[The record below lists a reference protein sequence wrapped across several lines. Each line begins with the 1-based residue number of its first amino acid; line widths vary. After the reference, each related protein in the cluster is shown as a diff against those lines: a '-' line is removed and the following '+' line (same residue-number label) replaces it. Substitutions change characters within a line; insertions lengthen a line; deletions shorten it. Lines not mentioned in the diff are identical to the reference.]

1 MSANV
6 SQLPA
11 TRSQALTPS
20 QLASQRD
27 FKDFKDGG
35 NHVRSAIVGAMESV
49 VTGQPPAAPS
59 APPPAPV
66 APPAVGVQKPA
77 PIVGSRVATKV
88 DEDLIY
94 ILSQPRGH
102 DGKNE
107 KKFCNWII
115 TKLNKMGLKPELM
128 EEGAIF
134 VRVGAE
140 TDSATLFSCHVD
152 SVHSGSE
159 EEPQRLA
166 YDPAMQHITLDVVT
180 KPGKDNG
187 KGKDPT
193 WQYSRSGSCLGADD
207 GAGVWVMLKMCEAKV
222 PGGYMFHRGEER
234 GCISSSAMARKQ
246 EDWLKQWKAA
256 IAFDRPKDFEVITHQ
271 GSAVCASDTYAKAL
285 AEALSANPDD
295 TLDYKISANGGT
307 TDTRQYRNI
316 IPECINVGVGYF
328 MHHTADEYVDYGH
341 LKDLMNQC
349 LKVDWKALEAKVTRD
364 PKAAPAYSGGYY
376 GANGYIGG
384 RSSYPNSHAG
394 SSASSPAVG
403 AKSTELPKQADNK
416 FNTTLETLYHAA
428 KDVDD
433 IMDWFEMDPELS
445 AKCFMQALIEGR
457 MAQIQYNML
466 LSKTLKA

>member
-11 TRSQALTPS
+11 TRSPAVTPS
-20 QLASQRD
+20 QLAAQQE

-35 NHVRSAIVGAMESV
+35 NHVRSAIVGAMERV
-49 VTGQPPAAPS
+49 VTGVNTETPGPVTPS
-59 APPPAPV
+59 TTS
-66 APPAVGVQKPA
+66 KPA
-77 PIVGSRVATKV
+77 PIVGSRVGTKV

-94 ILSQPRGH
+94 ILSQPRAH

-152 SVHSGSE
+152 SVHDLNE
-159 EEPQRLA
+159 EEAQRLA
-166 YDPAMQHITLDVVT
+166 FDPALQHITLDVVSKKT
-180 KPGKDNG
+180 DG
-187 KGKDPT
+187 KGTDPA
-193 WQYSRSGSCLGADD
+193 WQRRRSGSCLGADD
-207 GAGVWVMLKMCEAKV
+207 GAGVWLMLKMCEAKV

-234 GCISSSAMARKQ
+234 GCISSAAMARKQ
-246 EDWLKQWKAA
+246 EPWLKQWKAA

-271 GSAVCASDTYAKAL
+271 GGTMCASDEYAKAL

-295 TLDYKISANGGT
+295 TLEYKISANGGT

-341 LKDLMNQC
+341 LKDLKDQC
-349 LKVDWKALEAKVTRD
+349 LKLDWKALEAKVTRD
-364 PKAAPAYSGGYY
+364 PKAVPAYSGGGYY
-376 GANGYIGG
+376 GGSYTGG

-403 AKSTELPKQADNK
+403 AKTSELPKLDK
-416 FNTTLETLYHAA
+416 TSDKHNTTLEVLYHAA

-457 MAQIQYNML
+457 MAQIQYQML